1 MSRSLALAVT
11 FLTALGYAGTAHA
24 VAVSGSTNGTLSNLS
39 GCDQTGSNADCTLS
53 NSNQLLW
60 GASLTTS
67 SSSILR
73 TLDGSISDPDGLNVT
88 LGQLTWT
95 NRSTSRNSTDP
106 SFNVTWSVSDTFT
119 SPVGSGSLAGL
130 ALNIQNT
137 TNQGSD
143 ANAADL
149 IVGFNGANFTSTI
162 AGYTIQNIE
171 IVVSGGSSS
180 FNSNTGI
187 WTNPE
192 GNVSTLTLRGDFVPN
207 AVPEPMTLGI
217 LGSGLIGL
225 GFVSRSRRNRVAT

>member
-1 MSRSLALAVT
+1 MTRSLALAVT

-24 VAVSGSTNGTLSNLS
+24 VAVSGSTNGTLSNVT
-39 GCDQTGSNADCTLS
+39 GCDVTGNNAECTLS

-60 GASLTTS
+60 GAPLNTQN
-67 SSSILR
+67 SSILR
-73 TLDGSISDPDGLNVT
+73 TLDGSISDLDGLNVT

-95 NRSTSRNSTDP
+95 NRSTQSNRTDP

-119 SPVGSGSLAGL
+119 SPVGSGALAGL
-130 ALNIQNT
+130 VLNIQNT
-137 TNQGSD
+137 LNQGDSRS
-143 ANAADL
+143 ADL
-149 IVGFNGANFTSTI
+149 IVGFNGANFTSTV

-171 IVVSGGSSS
+171 IFVSGGSSS
-180 FNSNTGI
+180 FDSNSGI

-225 GFVSRSRRNRVAT
+225 GFVSRSRRNRVAI